1 MDISKAARK
10 DNDWFFKAT
19 QKALSN
25 FDDVA
30 VRAEKALAKARKHA
44 PDEAA
49 ARERAISSIIS
60 KYSLLAGA
68 VGAATS
74 APSIVPAIGG
84 AVSAVAGTATD
95 MVFVQKFIIEM
106 VAEIATLHEVDVRT
120 EANQRMCY
128 ALAAAATLNNVG
140 AQKLTKRGSK
150 VAVRLTEHFLK
161 GATLQTIKALFRK
174 LGLRFTRRAM
184 QRFLPF
190 GIGLVLCAG
199 ANAVFMKLAGEA
211 VRQHFAEEAQATV
224 A

>member
-1 MDISKAARK
+1 
-10 DNDWFFKAT
+10 
-19 QKALSN
+19 
-25 FDDVA
+25 
-30 VRAEKALAKARKHA
+30 
-44 PDEAA
+44 
-49 ARERAISSIIS
+49 
-60 KYSLLAGA
+60 
-68 VGAATS
+68 
-74 APSIVPAIGG
+74 
-84 AVSAVAGTATD
+84 
-95 MVFVQKFIIEM
+95 
-106 VAEIATLHEVDVRT
+106 
-120 EANQRMCY
+120 MCY